1 MSIGAPGY
9 VVSTNQTGQD
19 IAQIA
24 ELIAPQG
31 RFGLI
36 DDPENLDISPFK
48 AKSISPHRE
57 LKFNRSLFTTP
68 QHL

>member
-9 VVSTNQTGQD
+9 VVSTNQTGQY

-36 DDPENLDISPFK
+36 DDPKTLDIAPFK
-48 AKSISPHRE
+48 AKSISTHRE
-57 LKFNRSLFTTP
+57 LMFTRSLFTTP